1 MNEAHGAERMRVL
14 RTTPTNLIFISKMR
28 QYELNL
34 AVTED
39 DVCRWTMQASKHA
52 GADRPHLTSMWVAD
66 LRLKV
71 AVLIESQDRSPERIQ
86 SAMKILSSAQKFEW
100 LVTQRFEAEDSQMV
114 GEEHQLQTLT
124 SNATNTTAVYTDWW
138 SATRTLN
145 KYALRLLLC
154 HIIADISNWLNEGTG
169 LFQGSGAKAAN
180 TAKEDIEAI
189 MASLPYLCDR
199 KSEEYRGAPSPCG
212 RDDLSS
218 VEGITSLLVIWPLYL
233 AGESRFAT
241 SEQKEHI
248 QHRLV
253 WIGDNMGVKHASGV
267 SQVRCPGATLS
278 HCDEWIKE

>member
-1 MNEAHGAERMRVL
+1 
-14 RTTPTNLIFISKMR
+14 
-28 QYELNL
+28 
-34 AVTED
+34 
-39 DVCRWTMQASKHA
+39 MQAAKHS
-52 GADRPHLTSMWVAD
+52 GADRPHLTAMWVAD

-71 AVLIESQDRSPERIQ
+71 ARLVESQDRSPDGIQ

-100 LVTQRFEAEDSQMV
+100 LVSQRFEAKKSERLGTQN
-114 GEEHQLQTLT
+114 QLQT
-124 SNATNTTAVYTDWW
+124 TTGHAMQRPHVDYRDWW
-138 SATRTLN
+138 SATRALN
-145 KYALRLLLC
+145 KHAFRLLLC
-154 HIIADISNWLNEGTG
+154 HIIADISDWLNEGTG

-199 KSEEYRGAPSPCG
+199 KSEEYRGASSPCG

-241 SEQKEHI
+241 SVQKGHI
-248 QHRLV
+248 QSRLD

-267 SQVRCPGATLS
+267 SKVRRSEASTIANLS
-278 HCDEWIKE
+278 LWE

>member
-1 MNEAHGAERMRVL
+1 
-14 RTTPTNLIFISKMR
+14 MR
-28 QYELNL
+28 QYELSL

-39 DVCRWTMQASKHA
+39 DICRWTVQASKHA
-52 GADRPHLTSMWVAD
+52 GADRPRLTSMWVAD

-71 AVLIESQDRSPERIQ
+71 AALIESQDRSPESIQ

-100 LVTQRFEAEDSQMV
+100 LVTQRVEAEQSEMA
-114 GEEHQLQTLT
+114 GEKLPMQTLT
-124 SNATNTTAVYTDWW
+124 ESALNTNTAIYTDWW
-138 SATRTLN
+138 SATRALN
-145 KYALRLLLC
+145 KYAFRLLLC
-154 HIIADISNWLNEGTG
+154 HIIADISDWLNEGTG

-180 TAKEDIEAI
+180 TAKKDIEAI

-199 KSEEYRGAPSPCG
+199 KSEEYRGASSPCG

-248 QHRLV
+248 QHRLG

-267 SQVRCPGATLS
+267 SQVRFPSITRNL
-278 HCDEWIKE
+278 